1 LYLINNPDLGYDI
14 RVVKS
19 WNAAIRLAKEI
30 GFKIDYPIIETD
42 DTVYPIGVRYSRKIY
57 TWTQTPSSAIAS
69 GMYTRN
75 KPVMSPGAG
84 RFIRNSFFEG
94 TTWKGCHLENQGQ
107 NFK

>member
-30 GFKIDYPIIETD
+30 GFKIDYHIIETD

-57 TWTQTPSSAIAS
+57 TWTQTPSLAIAS
-69 GMYTRN
+69 GTYTRN
-75 KPVMSPGAG
+75 KPVMPPGAG
-84 RFIRNSFFEG
+84 GLLEILFLKEQYRICCIYMEG
-94 TTWKGCHLENQGQ
+94 MSP
-107 NFK
+107 